1 VDDEDY
7 GKAVSGMALK
17 DELAYAT
24 ATELAARIRRRD
36 LSPVEVVEAHVERIG
51 ERNPGLNAFVYE
63 GFDDA
68 RLRAREAEEALTSG
82 EEVGPLHGVPT
93 AMKDLFDFKPGW
105 PTTFGGVRAF
115 EDFVPDFYC
124 AWAERMERAGAI
136 ILGKTNSPVMGF
148 RGTCDNYMFGPT
160 RNPFDPSRNS
170 GGSSGG
176 SAAAVA
182 DGMLPLAEGTDGGGS
197 VRIPASWC
205 GVYGYK
211 QSFGRV
217 PYTGRP
223 NAFNSVFPFIFEG
236 AITRTVEDAALAL
249 NALSGYDARDPFS
262 LDDGQQPDFTRAT
275 RRSLKG
281 WRIAY
286 SPDLGVFPVDRRV
299 AEVVADAVKVF
310 EEAGASVEEVELG
323 IGRDQR
329 ELSDLWC
336 RQIMVINV
344 EAFENFKHGGL
355 DLLKDH
361 RDDFPPEYL
370 EWIERCYEMGV
381 RDLARDF
388 QMRTEVYDA
397 TQKVFEDHDLL
408 VSPTLACLPVPNA
421 DDGNTVGPSEING
434 VEVDPLI
441 GWCLTYL
448 ANFTG
453 HPAASVPAGL
463 AEGRLPVGMQV
474 VGRRYADAD
483 VLAASAAFERLRPW
497 HQTYELCRNRPV

>member
-1 VDDEDY
+1 
-7 GKAVSGMALK
+7 MTLK

-36 LSPVEVVEAHVERIG
+36 LSPVEVVEAYIGRIG

-68 RLRAREAEEALTSG
+68 RRRAREAEEALTSG
-82 EEVGPLHGVPT
+82 EELGPLHGVPT

-115 EDFVPDFYC
+115 EHFVADFYC

-148 RGTCDNYMFGPT
+148 RGTCDNPMFGPT

-205 GVYGYK
+205 GAYGYK

-223 NAFNSVFPFIFEG
+223 NAFNSIFPFIFEG

-249 NALSGYDARDPFS
+249 NALAGYDARDPFS
-262 LDDGQQPDFTRAT
+262 LDDGQQPDVGRVEARVGQVDFETSLFPKDGGYLL
-275 RRSLKG
+275 RSL
-281 WRIAY
+281 Y
-286 SPDLGVFPVDRRV
+286 QRRFGAEFACHALREGERALQRNRFV
-299 AEVVADAVKVF
+299 AADA
-310 EEAGASVEEVELG
+310 
-323 IGRDQR
+323 
-329 ELSDLWC
+329 
-336 RQIMVINV
+336 
-344 EAFENFKHGGL
+344 
-355 DLLKDH
+355 
-361 RDDFPPEYL
+361 
-370 EWIERCYEMGV
+370 
-381 RDLARDF
+381 
-388 QMRTEVYDA
+388 
-397 TQKVFEDHDLL
+397 
-408 VSPTLACLPVPNA
+408 
-421 DDGNTVGPSEING
+421 
-434 VEVDPLI
+434 
-441 GWCLTYL
+441 
-448 ANFTG
+448 
-453 HPAASVPAGL
+453 
-463 AEGRLPVGMQV
+463 
-474 VGRRYADAD
+474 
-483 VLAASAAFERLRPW
+483 
-497 HQTYELCRNRPV
+497 LCF